1 MHIAVRKLVPSDRL
15 QWEPLWKGYLTFYE
29 TDLPASVTETTWARF
44 HDDREPMW
52 AYGAFAGARMVGIA
66 HIILQR
72 SCWSDGPYCYL
83 QDLFTAEGARGQGVG
98 SSLIENVR
106 LVAQAMGASRLHWL
120 THETNA
126 AAQALYDRVATKSG
140 FIQYRMIF

>member
-1 MHIAVRKLVPSDRL
+1 
-15 QWEPLWKGYLTFYE
+15 
-29 TDLPASVTETTWARF
+29 
-44 HDDREPMW
+44 MW

-83 QDLFTAEGARGQGVG
+83 QDLFTVEDARGQGVG